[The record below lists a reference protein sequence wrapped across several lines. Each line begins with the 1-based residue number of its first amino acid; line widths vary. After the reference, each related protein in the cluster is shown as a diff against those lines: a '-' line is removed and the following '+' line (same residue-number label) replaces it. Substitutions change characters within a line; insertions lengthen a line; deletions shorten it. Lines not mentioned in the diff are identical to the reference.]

1 MQHATDRAFTSTFA
15 PGRQTEGR
23 SIVARLRL
31 WLDLWSERRTL
42 ASLDRRMLADLG
54 IDHAQAMHEA
64 GRPMW
69 DIPRDRDYGGRFG
82 LDR

>member
-1 MQHATDRAFTSTFA
+1 MQDVTQRALTPTFA
-15 PGRQTEGR
+15 PGKIQGR

-42 ASLDRRMLADLG
+42 ANLDRRMLADLG
-54 IDHAQAMHEA
+54 IDRESALREA

-69 DIPRDRDYGGRFG
+69 DVPRDRDHGGRYG
-82 LDR
+82 SYR